1 MPCKSPIALPDVRS
15 DDIAEFEPRC
25 HRCSETADRVDELVF
40 NGEAVVVNIGS
51 AQILGQFSLQDD
63 VMVIELAQIDG
74 GGEGVLPAIGSLA
87 SKLAKQRDIRGIE
100 WQVHAVTCAQ
110 PNLKLHKML
119 VRRGFEIRKVDGIG
133 EVYHQVSTVGSD

>member
-1 MPCKSPIALPDVRS
+1 MAPGHIKFEGLTPDEILDLGV
-15 DDIAEFEPRC
+15 
-25 HRCSETADRVDELVF
+25 ADVDELVF

-63 VMVIELAQIDG
+63 VMVIQLAQIDG

-87 SKLAKQRDIRGIE
+87 SKLARQRGIREIE

-110 PNLKLHKML
+110 PNLKLRQML
-119 VRRGFEIRKVDGIG
+119 IRRGFEIRKVRGVG
-133 EVYHQVSTVGSD
+133 EVYHHVSTVAGS

>member
-1 MPCKSPIALPDVRS
+1 MATRQVKFEGLTPDEILNLDV
-15 DDIAEFEPRC
+15 
-25 HRCSETADRVDELVF
+25 ADVDELVF

-51 AQILGQFSLQDD
+51 AQILGQFSLQDG

-87 SKLAKQRDIRGIE
+87 SKLAKQREIREIE

-110 PNLKLHKML
+110 PNLKLRQML
-119 VRRGFEIRKVDGIG
+119 VRRGFEIRKVDGVG
-133 EVYHQVSTVGSD
+133 EVYHHLSAVDGD